1 MLILMAQAA
10 ASLRAETLPLTSF
23 VDDGRTR
30 SLSKPLVLQVSV
42 EDGAYFVENEP
53 LHLFAKGS
61 SLEEAVEAFAAD
73 LVYYWRY
80 YNSLR
85 DDEVAGAGL
94 ELKRIY
100 EGLVRPE

>member
-1 MLILMAQAA
+1 MAQAA

-23 VDDGRTR
+23 VDHGRTL

-53 LHLFAKGS
+53 LHLFGKGA

-100 EGLVRPE
+100 EGLVSPE

>member
-1 MLILMAQAA
+1 MPAA
-10 ASLRAETLPLTSF
+10 ESLHAETLPITSF
-23 VDDGRTR
+23 VDEGRTL
-30 SLSKPLVLQVSV
+30 SLLEPLVLQVSV

-53 LHLFAKGS
+53 LHLFAKGA

-80 YNSLR
+80 YNSLA

>member
-1 MLILMAQAA
+1 M
-10 ASLRAETLPLTSF
+10 TSF

-61 SLEEAVEAFAAD
+61 SLEEAVEGFATD

-80 YNSLR
+80 YTSLR

>member
-1 MLILMAQAA
+1 MAQAA

-23 VDDGRTR
+23 VDEGRTL

-53 LHLFAKGS
+53 LHLFGKGA

-80 YNSLR
+80 YNSLNE
-85 DDEVAGAGL
+85 DEVAGAGL

>member
-1 MLILMAQAA
+1 MAQAA

-23 VDDGRTR
+23 VDEGRTL
-30 SLSKPLVLQVSV
+30 SLSKPLALQVSV

-53 LHLFAKGS
+53 LHLFAKGA
-61 SLEEAVEAFAAD
+61 SLKEAVEAFAAD
-73 LVYYWRY
+73 LAYYWRY

-85 DDEVAGAGL
+85 DDEVAGAGV

>member
-1 MLILMAQAA
+1 MAQAA
-10 ASLRAETLPLTSF
+10 ESLRAETLPITSF
-23 VDDGRTR
+23 VDDGRTL
-30 SLSKPLVLQVSV
+30 SLSKPLVLQVAI

-53 LHLFAKGS
+53 LHLFAKGA
-61 SLEEAVEAFAAD
+61 SLEEAVDAFAAD
-73 LVYYWRY
+73 LAYYWRY

>member
-1 MLILMAQAA
+1 MPQAA
-10 ASLRAETLPLTSF
+10 ESLRAETLPLTTF
-23 VDDGRTR
+23 VAEGRTR
-30 SLSKPLVLQVSV
+30 SLSEPLVLQISI

-53 LHLFAKGS
+53 LHLFAKGA
-61 SLEEAVEAFAAD
+61 SLEEAVEAFAVD
-73 LVYYWRY
+73 LAYYWRY

-85 DDEVAGAGL
+85 DDEVAGAGV

>member
-1 MLILMAQAA
+1 MPQAA
-10 ASLRAETLPLTSF
+10 ESLRAETLPLTSF
-23 VDDGRTR
+23 VDDGRTL

-42 EDGAYFVENEP
+42 EDGACFVDYEP

-73 LVYYWRY
+73 LAYYWRY

>member
-1 MLILMAQAA
+1 MAQAA
-10 ASLRAETLPLTSF
+10 ASLRAETLPMTSF
-23 VDDGRTR
+23 VDEGRTV
-30 SLSKPLVLQVSV
+30 SLSKPVVLQVSV

-53 LHLFAKGS
+53 LNLFAKGS
-61 SLEEAVEAFAAD
+61 SLEEAVEAFATD

-80 YNSLR
+80 YNALR

-100 EGLVRPE
+100 EGLVRPGSE

>member
-1 MLILMAQAA
+1 MSHAA

-23 VDDGRTR
+23 VDDGRR
-30 SLSKPLVLQVSV
+30 LPLSKPLVLQVSI

-53 LHLFAKGS
+53 LHLFAKGP
-61 SLEEAVEAFAAD
+61 SLEEAVDALTAD

-85 DDEVAGAGL
+85 DDEVAGAGV

-100 EGLVRPE
+100 EGLVKA

>member
-1 MLILMAQAA
+1 MTQAA
-10 ASLRAETLPLTSF
+10 ESLRAETLPLTSF
-23 VDDGRTR
+23 VAEGRTLW
-30 SLSKPLVLQVSV
+30 LSKPLPLQVCV

-53 LHLFAKGS
+53 LHLFAKGAS
-61 SLEEAVEAFAAD
+61 IDEAVEAFSAD
-73 LVYYWRY
+73 LAYYWRY

-85 DDEVAGAGL
+85 EDEVAGEGV

>member
-1 MLILMAQAA
+1 MAQAA
-10 ASLRAETLPLTSF
+10 ASLRAETFPLTSF
-23 VDDGRTR
+23 VDEGRTLP
-30 SLSKPLVLQVSV
+30 LSKPLVLQVSV

-61 SLEEAVEAFAAD
+61 SLEEAVEAFATD

-85 DDEVAGAGL
+85 DDEVAGEGL

>member
-1 MLILMAQAA
+1 MAHAA

-23 VDDGRTR
+23 VFEGRTL
-30 SLSKPLVLQVSV
+30 SLSKPVVLQVSI
-42 EDGAYFVENEP
+42 EDGAYFVESES
-53 LHLFAKGS
+53 LHIFAKGS
-61 SLEEAVEAFAAD
+61 SLDEAVEAFAAD
-73 LVYYWRY
+73 LAYYWRY

>member
-1 MLILMAQAA
+1 MAHAA

-23 VDDGRTR
+23 VDEGRTL
-30 SLSKPLVLQVSV
+30 SLSKPVVLQVSI
-42 EDGAYFVENEP
+42 EDGAYFVENES

-61 SLEEAVEAFAAD
+61 SLDEAVEAFAAD
-73 LVYYWRY
+73 LAYYWRY

-100 EGLVRPE
+100 EGLVISED

>member
-1 MLILMAQAA
+1 MLTLMAQAA
-10 ASLRAETLPLTSF
+10 ASLRAETLPLTTF
-23 VDDGRTR
+23 VDEGRTL
-30 SLSKPLVLQVSV
+30 SLSKPLVLQVSI

-53 LHLFAKGS
+53 LHIFAKGTS
-61 SLEEAVEAFAAD
+61 IEEAVEAFAAD

-100 EGLVRPE
+100 AGLVRPE

>member
-1 MLILMAQAA
+1 MAQAA
-10 ASLRAETLPLTSF
+10 ASLRAETVPLTSF
-23 VDDGRTR
+23 TDEGRTL
-30 SLSKPLVLQVSV
+30 SLSKPLLLHVSV

-61 SLEEAVEAFAAD
+61 SLDEAVDAFAAD

-80 YNSLR
+80 YNSLG

>member
-1 MLILMAQAA
+1 MPQAA
-10 ASLRAETLPLTSF
+10 ESLRAETLPITSF
-23 VDDGRTR
+23 VDEGRTR
-30 SLSKPLVLQVSV
+30 LLSKPLVLQVAI

-61 SLEEAVEAFAAD
+61 SLEEAVEAFATD
-73 LVYYWRY
+73 LAYYWRY

-85 DDEVAGAGL
+85 DDEVGGAGV

>member
-1 MLILMAQAA
+1 MTQAA
-10 ASLRAETLPLTSF
+10 ESLRAETLPLTSF
-23 VDDGRTR
+23 VDEGRT
-30 SLSKPLVLQVSV
+30 LWLTKPLPLQISV

-53 LHLFAKGS
+53 LHLFAKAAS
-61 SLEEAVEAFAAD
+61 IEEAVEAFAAD
-73 LVYYWRY
+73 LAYYWRY

-85 DDEVAGAGL
+85 DDEVAGEGV